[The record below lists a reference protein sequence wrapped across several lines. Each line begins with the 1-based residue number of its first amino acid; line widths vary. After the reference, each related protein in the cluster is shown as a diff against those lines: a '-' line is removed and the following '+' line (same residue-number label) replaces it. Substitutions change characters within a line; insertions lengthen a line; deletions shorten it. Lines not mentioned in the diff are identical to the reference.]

1 MSDTA
6 ATLDLDEL
14 RTLIADVLDV
24 EEEEVTEDAH
34 FVDDLGV
41 DSLMA
46 LEVMVELEKKYSI
59 KLGERE
65 LKKITCL
72 RAAHDLIAAKLA
84 KQGR

>member
-6 ATLDLDEL
+6 TTLDLDEL

-24 EEEEVTEDAH
+24 DEEELTEEAN
-34 FVDDLGV
+34 FVEDLGV

-72 RAAHDLIAAKLA
+72 RAAYDLIAKKLG
-84 KQGR
+84 Q